1 MKSDNL
7 YKYYKDLPQWA
18 KGVVVVGGLGVTYLL
33 GSSIY
38 NRYFRPKS
46 QDVLNAEN
54 DIDRLSNTLKASY
67 GDATY
72 DEYANTIYN
81 AQRTSL
87 GNDSGAILDVALL
100 MKNDLDIAKL
110 IKAYGT
116 RQDYAFGFP
125 TEKYGLFGAMRKGIE
140 ADLFGAF
147 SYRIG
152 KINNYWASQGI
163 TYQI

>member
-1 MKSDNL
+1 MANDKL
-7 YKYYKDLPQWA
+7 YNYYKDLPPWA
-18 KGVVVVGGLGVTYLL
+18 KGVVVVGGLGMIYIV
-33 GSSIY
+33 GSKIY
-38 NRYFRPKS
+38 TALKPKP
-46 QDVLNAEN
+46 QEIVNVEN
-54 DIDRLSNTLKASY
+54 DINRLEVKMQPSY
-67 GDATY
+67 GDASY
-72 DEYANTIYN
+72 DQYANTIYN
-81 AQRTSL
+81 AQRTSM

-110 IKAYGT
+110 VKAYGT

-147 SYRIG
+147 AYRIG
-152 KINNYWASQGI
+152 KVNSDWASKGI